1 MPTYFEPNASTS
13 PVIEI
18 DNVTQ
23 TYSTDKGE
31 QILALSETNLVVEP
45 GEFVCIV
52 GPSGC
57 GKSTMLK
64 MIAGFL
70 EPSTGEI
77 RLNGNAISKPGKDRG
92 VVFQHANLYPWMSVR
107 ENVALYGVFQNI
119 PKKERTA
126 TAEKYLAMVGLE
138 DFMDRKPYEL
148 SGGMQQRCQI
158 ARVLAA
164 NPEIVLMDEPF
175 GALDPHT
182 RERLQLELLDIWRE
196 LRRTYFFITHSVEE
210 AVLLSTRTL
219 VMSPRPGRVI
229 KDLRIEIG
237 DGTLSDEEKLEHPD
251 FARYCKEIT
260 SLIRE
265 TEDALTEELEKE
277 ATRS

>member
-1 MPTYFEPNASTS
+1 M
-13 PVIEI
+13 
-18 DNVTQ
+18 
-23 TYSTDKGE
+23 
-31 QILALSETNLVVEP
+31 
-45 GEFVCIV
+45 
-52 GPSGC
+52 
-57 GKSTMLK
+57 
-64 MIAGFL
+64 
-70 EPSTGEI
+70 
-77 RLNGNAISKPGKDRG
+77 
-92 VVFQHANLYPWMSVR
+92 
-107 ENVALYGVFQNI
+107 
-119 PKKERTA
+119 
-126 TAEKYLAMVGLE
+126 
-138 DFMDRKPYEL
+138 
-148 SGGMQQRCQI
+148 
-158 ARVLAA
+158 LAA

-265 TEDALTEELEKE
+265 NEDALTEELEKE